1 MLLSWWMEKL
11 PCYLYVVHGLFLHP
25 IGTVSLQLIL
35 ALNEYPDSDARWR
48 ADNLILV
55 AVNIS

>member
-1 MLLSWWMEKL
+1 MEKL

-35 ALNEYPDSDARWR
+35 ALNEYPDPDARWR